1 MGIQGDPER
10 SGLLTAAIPAS
21 NGLAFNFRI
30 LITPAFDLG
39 LRGNVLATVPII
51 SPSLCAASSRLGLKA
66 ALEGKEIRKQ
76 TCPCMPLV

>member
-30 LITPAFDLG
+30 LIPLTPAFDLG
-39 LRGNVLATVPII
+39 LRGDVLATVPFD
-51 SPSLCAASSRLGLKA
+51 
-66 ALEGKEIRKQ
+66 Q
-76 TCPCMPLV
+76 PLPLR